1 MRTAGGARGRRALV
15 AVLCT
20 TGAMLPLASGEAVR
34 EGAKPESVEAEFA
47 EICREIRESYDPFY
61 GELRSREVQRRL
73 EAGVGEPLE
82 RAALTGILGREYLK
96 LARTDEAIALL
107 ERTAAEPKLTPDLRL
122 DTEVHLGLAHLQ
134 AAEDENCIASHT
146 ADSCLLPIRPG
157 GVHRRP
163 EHARLAGDTFL
174 AIARRHPR
182 AVQTLW
188 LLNLARMISGDY
200 PQGVPQEFRLPA
212 GAMESG
218 APFPRWRDRAP
229 ELGVAV
235 VDLAGGAAM
244 DDFDGDGLLDL
255 VTSTWDPCD
264 GMKAFRNDGRG
275 GFEDVSRR
283 WGLDRQWG
291 GLNLVHGDYD
301 GDGRLDL
308 LVLRGAWMGELGRIR
323 NSLLRN
329 ELGAAGGGFRD
340 VTREAGV
347 AEPAYPTQ
355 TAAFADYDGDGDLD
369 LYVGAED
376 PDPEDRY
383 ASQLFR
389 NNGDGT
395 FSDVTAAAGVANF
408 RFAKAVT
415 WGDYDDDGDP
425 DLYVSNIG
433 PNRLYRNDGPDGDTV
448 RFTDVAPA
456 LGVTEPSGRSFAS
469 WFFDF
474 DNDGD
479 LDLFVADYESPV
491 PAVAAHYFG
500 FKAVPNRPRLYRN
513 DGGGFTDVATEKG
526 LARPLLPMGSNY
538 GDLDND
544 GYPDIYLGTGEPG
557 YETVMP
563 NIMFHNQAGRR
574 FVDVS
579 FAGGFAH
586 LQKGHGVAF
595 GDLDND
601 GDQDLFHQLGGF
613 FPGDSYGNAL
623 FENPS
628 EGTSWITLL
637 LEGRQANRFAVG
649 ARIEVRVREGESR
662 RSVHALAG
670 WGGSFGGSSLRQE
683 IGLGRADEIEEV
695 VVSWPGSGRIERYA
709 APPRNRAYRA
719 VEGRGVLEPVALPRL
734 RLHADDGPHHHHE
747 SAHPAP
753 GSAQQGKP
761 AT

>member
-1 MRTAGGARGRRALV
+1 MRGLGRRRSRRSVLSTGYAAITLLALGPGGAARA
-15 AVLCT
+15 A
-20 TGAMLPLASGEAVR
+20 AAPEAI
-34 EGAKPESVEAEFA
+34 EAEFA
-47 EICREIRESYDPFY
+47 SICRQVRESYDPFY
-61 GELRSREVQRRL
+61 GELRWREVKRRL
-73 EAGVGEPLE
+73 ASGVAEAGE
-82 RAALTGILGREYLK
+82 RAALEALLGREHLK

-107 ERTAAEPKLTPDLRL
+107 EKALAEPSLNPDLRL
-122 DTEVHLGLAHLQ
+122 DTRVHLGLAHLQ
-134 AAEDENCIASHT
+134 AAEDENCILSHT

-163 EHARLAGDTFL
+163 GHARKAGDTFL
-174 AIARRHPR
+174 AIAREHPR
-182 AVQTLW
+182 ALQTLW

-200 PQGVPQEFRLPA
+200 PAGVPEEFRLPP
-212 GAMESG
+212 GAMEPGSS
-218 APFPRWRDRAP
+218 FPRWHDRAP

-255 VTSTWDPCD
+255 VTSTWDPCG

-275 GFEDVSRR
+275 GFEEVSSR
-283 WGLDRQWG
+283 WGLDSQWG

-308 LVLRGAWMGELGRIR
+308 LVLRGAWMGEPGRIR

-329 ELGAAGGGFRD
+329 EIDGEGGGFRD

-347 AEPAYPTQ
+347 AEPAHPTQ

-376 PDPEDRY
+376 PDPADRY
-383 ASQLFR
+383 PSQLFR
-389 NNGDGT
+389 NDGDGT
-395 FSDVTAAAGVANF
+395 FSDVTAAAGVANY

-433 PNRLYRNDGPDGDTV
+433 PNRLYRNDGRG
-448 RFTDVAPA
+448 RFTDVAPS
-456 LGVTEPSGRSFAS
+456 LGVTRPEGRSFVS
-469 WFFDF
+469 WFFDY

-500 FKAVPNRPRLYRN
+500 ITPVPNKPHLYRN
-513 DGGGFTDVATEKG
+513 DGGRFTEVSSDAG
-526 LARPLLPMGSNY
+526 LARPMLPMGSNY

-563 NIMFHNQAGRR
+563 NVMFHNQGGKR

-595 GDLDND
+595 GDVDND

-613 FPGDSYGNAL
+613 FPGDSYANAL
-623 FENPS
+623 FENHS
-628 EGTSWITLL
+628 VRTSWVTLL
-637 LEGRQANRFAVG
+637 LEGRVANRFAVG
-649 ARIEVRVREGESR
+649 ARIEVRVREGETS
-662 RSVHALAG
+662 RSVHALTG

-683 IGLGRADEIEEV
+683 IGLGRAREIEEIV
-695 VVSWPGSGRIERYA
+695 VRWPGSGKVERHVGPA
-709 APPRNRAYRA
+709 LNRVYRA
-719 VEGRGVLEPVALPRL
+719 VEGAGVLEPVDLPRL
-734 RLHADDGPHHHHE
+734 RLGAGGPPVRERE
-747 SAHPAP
+747 STHRDS
-753 GSAQQGKP
+753 GSAQQGDP
-761 AT
+761 DS